1 LQGKKLIG
9 ARGNILYEA
18 IKYKEKILIIAMY
31 MDLVSAIISYK
42 ILFKKIYNL
51 EASKLIKMLSFPTQ
65 SSSMTTYFHYIILY
79 MLLRNYLKMFT
90 FGSYIYIIKPR
101 SSQLLY

>member
-42 ILFKKIYNL
+42 ILFKKI
-51 EASKLIKMLSFPTQ
+51 
-65 SSSMTTYFHYIILY
+65 
-79 MLLRNYLKMFT
+79 LR
-90 FGSYIYIIKPR
+90 
-101 SSQLLY
+101 